1 MEILDEILTLP
12 QDEIVG
18 INVQMNADVVNEN
31 FQIDVFG
38 PSLLTLGTTFKTYI
52 IDFVKLSTFDNQR
65 ALDGKLCHIFE
76 QAHII
81 FAGFGVPT
89 MITYF
94 HQCH

>member
-1 MEILDEILTLP
+1 LNKIDVSCECILIDKVNQLEILDEILTLP

-52 IDFVKLSTFDNQR
+52 IDFVKLSTYDN
-65 ALDGKLCHIFE
+65 
-76 QAHII
+76 
-81 FAGFGVPT
+81 
-89 MITYF
+89 
-94 HQCH
+94 